1 MAPGAG
7 LEERHAAPPAR
18 LGCERVPRRASVGRM
33 HFLAARRRI
42 RSRFVLLGSRL
53 ASRFLLLGTLALAG
67 VIARAPDAL
76 AQAKKKPAPK
86 TKSLSVRV
94 AEQKKEIDD
103 LQARLDE
110 QRALV
115 ESQTALADSQSVRIH
130 ALEAELEELKKRL
143 ADLESETGVPNWES
157 ELEERLKKIEAE
169 AKKSPELPPDIVS
182 AGDFPGSIR
191 IPGTDAALKIGGR
204 IRTSAVLTLDP
215 LGTDDRFLTN
225 SIPVGGDVVS
235 GEARRTNISARASRF
250 NLEFRTPSGKQELRA
265 FFEGDFAGAGNAF
278 RLRHAYAQF
287 VGWIVGQ
294 TWSTFS
300 DPWAVIEDLDFEG
313 ISSENVIRQPQL
325 RYVWNSTANT
335 RTAFAIETPSAS
347 VTGGAGVNLF
357 PDVISR
363 LYWGYTPEG
372 HLQIAGVLRQIRA
385 EAQAGDVRSD
395 WAYGGTASGV
405 IPNRAWHLKD
415 QIT

>member
-1 MAPGAG
+1 
-7 LEERHAAPPAR
+7 
-18 LGCERVPRRASVGRM
+18 
-33 HFLAARRRI
+33 
-42 RSRFVLLGSRL
+42 
-53 ASRFLLLGTLALAG
+53 
-67 VIARAPDAL
+67 
-76 AQAKKKPAPK
+76 
-86 TKSLSVRV
+86 
-94 AEQKKEIDD
+94 
-103 LQARLDE
+103 
-110 QRALV
+110 
-115 ESQTALADSQSVRIH
+115 
-130 ALEAELEELKKRL
+130 
-143 ADLESETGVPNWES
+143 
-157 ELEERLKKIEAE
+157 
-169 AKKSPELPPDIVS
+169 
-182 AGDFPGSIR
+182 R
-191 IPGTDAALKIGGR
+191 IPGTDAALKVGGR

-225 SIPVGGDVVS
+225 SIPVGGVVVS
-235 GEARRTNISARASRF
+235 GVARRTNISARASRF
-250 NLEFRTPSGKQELRA
+250 NLEFRTPSGEKELRA
-265 FFEGDFAGAGNAF
+265 FFEGDFAGAANAF

-300 DPWAVIEDLDFEG
+300 DPWADVEDLDFEG

-372 HLQIAGVLRQIRA
+372 HLQVAGVLRQIRA
-385 EAQAGDVRSD
+385 ETQAGDVRSD
-395 WAYGGTASGV
+395 WSYGGSASGV

-415 QIT
+415 QITFQFNGGVGIARYINDLSSLGGQDAVFDSTTGDLQALPALGWYVGYEHTWKEWPSLVGRR